1 MNPLSVF
8 ALLAMSSVALAN
20 MPYGPGYG
28 EIDPGYGGYGG
39 PGYGG
44 YGGPGYGGYGVEYSR
59 YGNDDN
65 INRSFFYKKILI
77 GYFIKFLI
85 IFFSI

>member
-28 EIDPGYGGYGG
+28 EIDSYGPGYGGYGG

-44 YGGPGYGGYGVEYSR
+44 YGGYGGPSYAVRYSR

-65 INRSFFYKKILI
+65 INR
-77 GYFIKFLI
+77 
-85 IFFSI
+85 